1 MKTSQGPATGAGV
14 LLDVRGAACLLGLT
28 EKGLRRQVEKG
39 RVPFRRLGRK
49 IVFVTSEIQQWVND
63 LPGVSLD
70 QVNSM
75 RDRRGEA

>member
-1 MKTSQGPATGAGV
+1 M
-14 LLDVRGAACLLGLT
+14 GLT